1 MKNILKEFIKL
12 NLLNLEDEQK
22 DFIEKLKIFANEI
35 GGKFS
40 PKDGDR
46 GPHIRFNGT
55 PAALRGQVAALRGQ
69 VEDDEV
75 AIIRPGNPD
84 AKSGKFPTYIFEF
97 ENKDIPVVLID
108 HTEKNILSSGKML
121 GYGAEHAV
129 YSALSGLPS
138 ETMRTNIKNDSRLKT
153 ALSASPDDFV
163 DKFYADC
170 DSMKEAFGN
179 KINESTDL
187 EGLKAKGSPPS
198 GGNDLVDVA
207 AVLGNEKYNI
217 HVKYRSDRLVG
228 LQLPKFDK
236 SIDEKNR
243 KKTLNNHA
251 SVIYRRLRD
260 DFAKKPA
267 VIQSMK
273 VNNTSEIN
281 AIFLND
287 DLRNKFYNELL
298 KQPFLDSISNV
309 LKSQL
314 GLNVANENKVEN
326 TLFVNFLSP
335 TNVIIQKLT
344 GGQDKN
350 ITFSIKIPGE
360 TGETPAPGGAFA
372 TANVPKP
379 PPRPTVKGA
388 LQVDATVKSK
398 STNDSKKT
406 IIDVLKLEFG
416 SAKRR
421 KGIDV
426 HKGKN
431 YDEFIDLINNQ
442 SSNTR

>member
-1 MKNILKEFIKL
+1 MNILKEFIKL
-12 NLLNLEDEQK
+12 NLLNLEDEQE
-22 DFIEKLKIFANEI
+22 DFKKTLKNFANKI

-55 PAALRGQVAALRGQ
+55 PAALRNQVKDNQ
-69 VEDDEV
+69 V
-75 AIIRPGNPD
+75 AIISPGNPD
-84 AKSGKFPTYIFEF
+84 AKSGKFPTYIFKF

-108 HTEKNILSSGKML
+108 LTEKNILSSGKML

-129 YSALSGLPS
+129 YSALNPGTS
-138 ETMRTNIKNDSRLKT
+138 MRTNIENDSRLKT
-153 ALSASPDDFV
+153 ALSASQSAYV
-163 DKFYADC
+163 ENFYADC
-170 DSMKEAFGN
+170 DSMKKAFFE
-179 KINESTDL
+179 KIKPTNLESLTAT
-187 EGLKAKGSPPS
+187 GKPPS

-207 AVLGNEKYNI
+207 AVIGDKKYNI

-236 SIDEKNR
+236 SDKSIDKNDREKI
-243 KKTLNNHA
+243 LNDREKIFNSHP

-260 DFAKKPA
+260 HFAADEPD
-267 VIQSMK
+267 VIKSMK
-273 VNNTSEIN
+273 SNNTSEIN
-281 AIFLND
+281 AIFLD
-287 DLRNKFYNELL
+287 DKLRNKFYSELF
-298 KQPFLDSISNV
+298 KTSFLDSISNV

-314 GLNVANENKVEN
+314 GLEDTNENKVEN

-344 GGQDKN
+344 EQQGKN
-350 ITFSIKIPGE
+350 ITFSI
-360 TGETPAPGGAFA
+360 
-372 TANVPKP
+372 NVPKT
-379 PPRPTVKGA
+379 PTVKGA
-388 LQVDATVKSK
+388 LQVDATVKSTK
-398 STNDSKKT
+398 DDSETTET
-406 IIDVLKLEFG
+406 IQDVLKLEFG

-431 YDEFIDLINNQ
+431 YDEFIDYINNQ
-442 SSNTR
+442 PSNTR

>member
-1 MKNILKEFIKL
+1 MNILKEFIKL

-22 DFIEKLKIFANEI
+22 DFKKTLKNFANKI

-55 PAALRGQVAALRGQ
+55 PADLRARVK
-69 VEDDEV
+69 DNEV
-75 AIIRPGNPD
+75 AIISPGNPD
-84 AKSGKFPTYIFEF
+84 AKSGKFPTYIFKF
-97 ENKDIPVVLID
+97 ESKDIPVVLID
-108 HTEKNILSSGKML
+108 LTEKNILSSGKML

-129 YSALSGLPS
+129 YSALNSGTS
-138 ETMRTNIKNDSRLKT
+138 MRTNIENDSRLKT
-153 ALSASPDDFV
+153 ALSASPPAFV
-163 DKFYADC
+163 KNFYADC
-170 DSMKEAFGN
+170 DSMKKAFGN
-179 KINESTDL
+179 KINKSTDL
-187 EGLKAKGSPPS
+187 KGLEAKGSPPS

-207 AVLGNEKYNI
+207 AVIGDKKYNI

-228 LQLPKFDK
+228 LQLPKFDE

-243 KKTLNNHA
+243 EETLNNHP

-260 DFAKKPA
+260 AFAKDPA
-267 VIQSMK
+267 VIKSMDD
-273 VNNTSEIN
+273 NNTSEIN
-281 AIFLND
+281 AIFLNVE
-287 DLRNKFYNELL
+287 LRNQFYSKLL

-360 TGETPAPGGAFA
+360 TGETPAPGGAVA

-388 LQVDATVKSK
+388 LQVDATVKS
-398 STNDSKKT
+398 TNDSEIT

-431 YDEFIDLINNQ
+431 YDEFIDYINNQ

>member
-22 DFIEKLKIFANEI
+22 DFKKTLIDFANKI

-46 GPHIRFNGT
+46 GPHVRFNGT
-55 PAALRGQVAALRGQ
+55 SADLHERVKGN
-69 VEDDEV
+69 EV
-75 AIIRPGNPD
+75 AIISPGNPD
-84 AKSGKFPTYIFEF
+84 AKSGKFPTYIFKF

-108 HTEKNILSSGKML
+108 LTEKNILSSGKML

-129 YSALSGLPS
+129 YSALNPDPS
-138 ETMRTNIKNDSRLKT
+138 PETMRANMENDSRLKT
-153 ALSASPDDFV
+153 ALSASPSAYV
-163 DKFYADC
+163 ENFYADC

-179 KINESTDL
+179 KIDESMDL
-187 EGLKAKGSPPS
+187 EGLKATGSPPS

-207 AVLGNEKYNI
+207 AAIDNEQYNI
-217 HVKYRSDRLVG
+217 HVKYRSNRLVG

-236 SIDEKNR
+236 RDKSIDKNDREKI
-243 KKTLNNHA
+243 LNDREKILNSHP
-251 SVIYRRLRD
+251 SVIYRKLRD
-260 DFAKKPA
+260 AFAKRA
-267 VIQSMK
+267 DVIKSMK
-273 VNNTSEIN
+273 NNNTSEIN
-281 AIFLND
+281 AIFLNV
-287 DLRNKFYNELL
+287 DLRRDFYVKLFETS
-298 KQPFLDSISNV
+298 FLDSISDV

-314 GLNVANENKVEN
+314 GLNITNEVEN

-350 ITFSIKIPGE
+350 ITFSIKVPE
-360 TGETPAPGGAFA
+360 T
-372 TANVPKP
+372 
-379 PPRPTVKGA
+379 PTVKGA
-388 LQVDATVKSK
+388 LQVDATVE
-398 STNDSKKT
+398 STKNDSET
-406 IIDVLKLEFG
+406 IQDVLKLEFG

-431 YDEFIDLINNQ
+431 YDEFIDYINKINKEP
-442 SSNTR
+442 SSTR